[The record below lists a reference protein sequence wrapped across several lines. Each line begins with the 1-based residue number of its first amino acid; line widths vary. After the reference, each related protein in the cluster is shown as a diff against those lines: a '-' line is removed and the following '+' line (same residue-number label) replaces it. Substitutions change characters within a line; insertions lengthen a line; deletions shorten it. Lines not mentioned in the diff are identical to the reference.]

1 MLARAK
7 TLLFTALLLG
17 LVQSHADTQ
26 PGDPLPL
33 SVEIDQ
39 PRSLILERVSYQRT
53 ANGIEVSGR
62 VAKQSDRRGR
72 ILGHVDITLLDA
84 QGQPL
89 ARHVATL
96 QQFSPSRK
104 NPDWAGF
111 STRIEPLPAG
121 VQGLRVGHRVGG

>member
-53 ANGIEVSGR
+53 ANGIAVSGR
-62 VAKQSDRRGR
+62 VAKRSDRRGR
-72 ILGHVDITLLDA
+72 ILGHMDITLVDA

-89 ARHVATL
+89 VQHVATL

-111 STRIEPLPAG
+111 STRIEPVPNG
-121 VQGLRVGHRVGG
+121 VAGLRIGHRVGD